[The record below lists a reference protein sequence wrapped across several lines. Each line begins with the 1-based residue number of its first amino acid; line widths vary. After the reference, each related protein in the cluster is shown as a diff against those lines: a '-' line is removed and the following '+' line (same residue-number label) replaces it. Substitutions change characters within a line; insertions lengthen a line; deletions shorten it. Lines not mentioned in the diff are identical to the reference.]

1 MQSGHPITK
10 QQKLTNTFNSTTI
23 LCPSPFEGGDGG
35 GLTTMAK
42 VDYAYPVEALHGKV
56 KKTHTVGFAL
66 RKETGCK
73 FTQTFNP
80 PHSLPTEA
88 QTEVQKKFA
97 AAVKATRVR
106 MADASKQA
114 QDIVAF
120 KKQSKYKTLYGY
132 VFSQVYAA

>member
-1 MQSGHPITK
+1 
-10 QQKLTNTFNSTTI
+10 
-23 LCPSPFEGGDGG
+23 
-35 GLTTMAK
+35 MAK
-42 VDYAYPVEALHGKV
+42 VDYAYPVEALHEKV

-73 FTQTFNP
+73 FTQTYT
-80 PHSLPTEA
+80 SRTAAPTEA
-88 QTEVQKKFA
+88 QNEAQKKFA

-106 MADASKQA
+106 LADASKQA

-132 VFSQVYAA
+132 VFSLVY